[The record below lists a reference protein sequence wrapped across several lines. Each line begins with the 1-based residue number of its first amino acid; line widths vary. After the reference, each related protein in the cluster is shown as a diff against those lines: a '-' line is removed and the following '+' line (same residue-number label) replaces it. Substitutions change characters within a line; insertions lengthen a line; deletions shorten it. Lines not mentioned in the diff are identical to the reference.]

1 MTLFAWAMG
10 MPVARAVP
18 RTTGREGALVSTWWG
33 RGSLFFYD
41 DRRSQRGCEGAGG
54 VRLVDEVELT
64 SKGVVVAGG
73 KGVETL
79 TGNQKKRR
87 LLRT

>member
-10 MPVARAVP
+10 MPAARAVA

-33 RGSLFFYD
+33 RGSLFTTTAKPSVD
-41 DRRSQRGCEGAGG
+41 AKGAGG

-73 KGVETL
+73 NGVVTQTE
-79 TGNQKKRR
+79 NQKKK
-87 LLRT
+87 T